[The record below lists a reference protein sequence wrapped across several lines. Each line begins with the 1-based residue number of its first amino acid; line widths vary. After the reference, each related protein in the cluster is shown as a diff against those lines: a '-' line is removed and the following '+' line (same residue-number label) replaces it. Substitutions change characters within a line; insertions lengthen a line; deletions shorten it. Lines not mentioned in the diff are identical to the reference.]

1 MCKRV
6 QYAPLKCKQIVNYTH
21 TVNAYIFIEFPFLSI
36 TFFLFQFPCNEIE
49 WTGHAYR
56 RIWPI
61 AK

>member
-1 MCKRV
+1 M
-6 QYAPLKCKQIVNYTH
+6 IVNTAVTYKHYYYIVRKIDLYTH
-21 TVNAYIFIEFPFLSI
+21 NRNFPFLSM
-36 TFFLFQFPCNEIE
+36 FQFPCNEIE